1 MSGSTP
7 TDGNNTLVGS
17 DGNDF
22 IDLLGGSDSYLGL
35 GGNDTILGGDGADT
49 IYGDAGDDSISGGND
64 DDRLFGGLGNDTIDA
79 GAGNSDRIRYDDL
92 DSLSPVTVVIENSGS
107 SSGFNRATV
116 STAAQGTDSI
126 MGFEIL
132 TTTTGNDHITVNS
145 VATANALLHVFA
157 NRGNDTI
164 IFNTTDNSVF
174 ADYLHGQTEGG
185 VTVDLLAGT
194 AVDPFGTDSLVG
206 ARNINGSD
214 RDDIFLGSDF
224 NDRFRGRGGNDYF
237 DGRGGSDMAD
247 YSYLTAAS
255 QGISVNLAAE
265 RASDGSNG
273 TDTLISIEQVRGGA
287 GNDTIIGSSADN
299 VIRGNAGSDSLDGS
313 TGTGDVVD
321 YSLNSFGVSVNLLA
335 GRGVDGPTSTDTL
348 VGFEQIYGSAFDDTL
363 IADAAEVNVLRG
375 NAGNDLLDGGAGGL
389 DVADYG
395 TGVTSGGVSVNLA
408 AGIATGAGIGTDTLI
423 GIERAFGSSFGDT
436 LIGSNVTNRFRG
448 LGGND
453 SMDGGLGS
461 DWVEYNSSSV
471 TAGVTVNLTTGTA
484 SDGFGGTDSFTS
496 FENVIGS
503 SRADHI
509 TGIALGGT
517 GIGRLRGGAGSDTLV
532 GLAGQLILADYAD
545 QTVGLSVNLASG
557 SVNDGL
563 GGVDQ
568 LVNIRGAFM
577 FGSFADTLL
586 GTGENEWFFPSGGND
601 TVVGGNGF
609 DIIHYDGNPTGGVSV
624 NLAAG
629 LANDGDGGTD
639 RFTGI
644 EGVVGGY
651 ASDTIIGDSQGNLI
665 NPNVGADSVDAGTG
679 QDTISYSLGFSPG
692 SQVYTSNEAQD
703 QLPFTGVTIDLAL
716 GRATDQAGA
725 TDTILNFEAAIGS
738 TQNDSILG
746 SNSSD
751 VLDGGEGNDNIN
763 GGNGNDTINGGSGS
777 DQLRGGDGS
786 DSLIGSDGADT
797 LSGSS
802 GNDLLDGGN
811 GSDVAAYDSNSSSQA
826 VSVDLVAGR
835 ANDGVG
841 GADTLSG
848 IEYVWGGAGN
858 DTIIGGTGADSF
870 WGNSGNDT
878 LVGGNGADTLDGG
891 SGNDTITGG
900 DGSDRIFGATGSDS
914 IDAGAGTG
922 DIISFNHTSAQAVSA
937 TISAIGGSAGS
948 NYAEVR
954 TASQGNDT
962 IINFENIQGSFEND
976 GFTINSAATDN
987 ALLFVFSSI
996 GADTIAVNVA
1006 SNAVMADYNT
1016 ITGSTNFT
1024 RGVIVDLL
1032 AGTADDG
1039 RGGIDSLIGVR
1050 GVSGSSFGDTIL
1062 GSAFNDRFRE
1072 QGGSDSINGRD
1083 GFDMLDYSGNSAS
1096 QSVSVNLA
1104 AERASDG
1111 REGTDTVISM
1121 EYVRSGSGNDTLIGN
1136 SADNEFRGGN
1146 GADILDGGAS
1156 GFDIAD
1162 YANNTS
1168 AQAISVNLTTGRAS
1182 DGFGFNDT
1190 LVSIEYVRGGSGNDT
1205 MIGSAANERFRG
1217 NAGNDTIDGGDG
1229 TEDILDLSQTT
1240 QSVSAN
1246 LVTGLANDGLD
1257 GADSFTN
1264 IEVVYSGTA
1273 NDILLGSDRNEIFDG
1288 GMGGDLIDGG
1298 LGYDRVRYW
1307 NVSGR
1312 NSAITRGVSVDLAAE
1327 RATDGWGGQDTLI
1340 GIERVTATDFADTL
1354 LGDNVGNRFNG
1365 RAGNDSIDG
1374 GLSIDWL
1381 EYLDGDA
1388 TAGVTVNLT
1397 TGTASDGRGGTDIFT
1412 SIENVSGQDFADHLT
1427 GIAQLG
1433 RSTSRLRGGGGNDTL
1448 VGIANEFV
1456 TADYTDQT
1464 MGLSV
1469 NLASGS
1475 VNDGLGGVDQLI
1487 NIRGAIMLGSFAD
1500 TIIGTAGNDWLS
1512 PGGGNDTI
1520 SGGDGLDIISY
1531 DGNPT
1536 SGVSVNLAAGRASDG
1551 DGGTDSLNGVEGV
1564 WVSYSNDTVVGD
1576 GQGNLIG
1583 LGAGAD
1589 SADAAA
1595 GQDTISY
1602 SLGFSPNTSVYVFN
1616 EAQNQLSF
1624 TGVTIDLAAG
1634 RATDFAGATD
1644 TILNFEAAIG
1654 STMHDSILGSNG
1666 NDVLD
1671 GAEGNDAINGGGGG
1685 DTIYAGAG
1693 DDVVLVG
1700 NVTLAE
1706 INALFGP

>member
-1 MSGSTP
+1 MSGVFVDLGAGNDTGSGTEFSDTILGNIGNDTFGGFGGNDSLLGGDNDDFINGGNGDDTIYGGTGNDLLLAGAGNDRVFGEGGNDSFLADSTAGGP
-7 TDGNNTLVGS
+7 FAVYFDGGAGDDVFRLYGSADTVIGGAGTDRVEFLAGNQTIDLADLGS
-17 DGNDF
+17 DQASGIDHIVLAGTNQALQLSAADVLRLTDSGSLRVSGVTGNSIDLTAPGWTAVTSGGGFTTFTNGTATLLVADNLLGSGEAGQTLSGTEGNDV
-22 IDLLGGSDSYLGL
+22 ISLGAGSDSYLGL
-35 GGNDTILGGDGADT
+35 GGNDSVLGNDGNDTILGGNGGDT
-49 IYGDAGDDSISGGND
+49 VHGSAGDDSISGGSG

-79 GAGNSDRIRYDDL
+79 GEGLNDRIRYTDL
-92 DSLSPVTVVIENSGS
+92 VGPVTVVIENSGS

-132 TTTTGNDHITVNS
+132 TTTTGNDYITVNS
-145 VATANALLHVFA
+145 VATVAAGLFVYANE
-157 NRGNDTI
+157 GNDTL
-164 IFNTTDNSVF
+164 IFNTSDTAAY
-174 ADYLHGQTEGG
+174 ADYRSGSTLGG

-206 ARNINGSD
+206 VRNINGSGE
-214 RDDIFLGSDF
+214 DDIIYGSDAD
-224 NDRFRGRGGNDYF
+224 NRFRLYGGNDCM
-237 DGRGGSDMAD
+237 DGRGGSDLAD
-247 YSYLTAAS
+247 YSYLGAS
-255 QGISVNLAAE
+255 QSLSVNLATG
-265 RASDGSNG
+265 RANDGLG
-273 TDTLISIEQVRGGA
+273 FTDTLISIE
-287 GNDTIIGSSADN
+287 N
-299 VIRGNAGSDSLDGS
+299 
-313 TGTGDVVD
+313 
-321 YSLNSFGVSVNLLA
+321 
-335 GRGVDGPTSTDTL
+335 
-348 VGFEQIYGSAFDDTL
+348 
-363 IADAAEVNVLRG
+363 
-375 NAGNDLLDGGAGGL
+375 
-389 DVADYG
+389 
-395 TGVTSGGVSVNLA
+395 
-408 AGIATGAGIGTDTLI
+408 
-423 GIERAFGSSFGDT
+423 
-436 LIGSNVTNRFRG
+436 
-448 LGGND
+448 
-453 SMDGGLGS
+453 
-461 DWVEYNSSSV
+461 
-471 TAGVTVNLTTGTA
+471 
-484 SDGFGGTDSFTS
+484 
-496 FENVIGS
+496 
-503 SRADHI
+503 
-509 TGIALGGT
+509 
-517 GIGRLRGGAGSDTLV
+517 
-532 GLAGQLILADYAD
+532 
-545 QTVGLSVNLASG
+545 
-557 SVNDGL
+557 
-563 GGVDQ
+563 
-568 LVNIRGAFM
+568 
-577 FGSFADTLL
+577 
-586 GTGENEWFFPSGGND
+586 
-601 TVVGGNGF
+601 
-609 DIIHYDGNPTGGVSV
+609 
-624 NLAAG
+624 
-629 LANDGDGGTD
+629 
-639 RFTGI
+639 
-644 EGVVGGY
+644 
-651 ASDTIIGDSQGNLI
+651 
-665 NPNVGADSVDAGTG
+665 
-679 QDTISYSLGFSPG
+679 
-692 SQVYTSNEAQD
+692 
-703 QLPFTGVTIDLAL
+703 
-716 GRATDQAGA
+716 
-725 TDTILNFEAAIGS
+725 
-738 TQNDSILG
+738 
-746 SNSSD
+746 
-751 VLDGGEGNDNIN
+751 
-763 GGNGNDTINGGSGS
+763 
-777 DQLRGGDGS
+777 
-786 DSLIGSDGADT
+786 
-797 LSGSS
+797 
-802 GNDLLDGGN
+802 
-811 GSDVAAYDSNSSSQA
+811 
-826 VSVDLVAGR
+826 
-835 ANDGVG
+835 
-841 GADTLSG
+841 
-848 IEYVWGGAGN
+848 VWGGAGN
-858 DTIIGGTGADSF
+858 DAIIGGNGADSL
-870 WGNSGNDT
+870 D
-878 LVGGNGADTLDGG
+878 GGNGADTLDGG
-891 SGNDTITGG
+891 SGNDTIAGG
-900 DGSDRIFGATGSDS
+900 DGNDRIFGGTGSDS
-914 IDAGAGTG
+914 IDAGTGTS

-937 TISAIGGSAGS
+937 TISAIGGSGGS
-948 NYAEVR
+948 NYAVVNS
-954 TASQGNDT
+954 ASQGNDT

-987 ALLFVFSSI
+987 ALLFVFGSI
-996 GADTIAVNVA
+996 GADTIAVNIA

-1062 GSAFNDRFRE
+1062 GSVFNDRFRE

-1083 GFDMLDYSGNSAS
+1083 GFDMLDYSGNNAG

-1121 EYVRSGSGNDTLIGN
+1121 ENVRSGSGNDTLIGN
-1136 SADNEFRGGN
+1136 AADNELRGGS

-1168 AQAISVNLTTGRAS
+1168 AQAISVNLIAGRAS
-1182 DGFGFNDT
+1182 DGFSFNDT
-1190 LVSIEYVRGGSGNDT
+1190 LVSIEYIRGGSGNDT
-1205 MIGSAANERFRG
+1205 MIGSGANERFRG

-1257 GADSFTN
+1257 GTDRFIN
-1264 IEVVYSGTA
+1264 VEVVYSGTA

-1288 GMGGDLIDGG
+1288 GMGSDLIDGG
-1298 LGYDRVRYW
+1298 LGADRVRYW
-1307 NVSGR
+1307 NVAGR

-1381 EYLDGDA
+1381 EYLDEDA
-1388 TAGVTVNLT
+1388 TSGITVNLT
-1397 TGTASDGRGGTDIFT
+1397 TGTASDGRGGMDIFT

-1448 VGIANEFV
+1448 VGMANEFV

-1487 NIRGAIMLGSFAD
+1487 NIRGAIMLGDFAD

-1551 DGGTDSLNGVEGV
+1551 DGGTDSLSGIEGI
-1564 WVSYSNDTVVGD
+1564 WVSYSNDTVIGD
-1576 GQGNLIG
+1576 SQGNLIG

-1666 NDVLD
+1666 NDVLG
-1671 GAEGNDAINGGGGG
+1671 GAEGNDTINGGGGG
-1685 DTIYAGAG
+1685 DTIYAGAGDVILGGAG

-1706 INALFGP
+1706 INALFAQWQP